1 MNLTTTAFRDGER
14 IPDEFCFGNPA
25 AAGHMTLGAN
35 RNPDF
40 TWANLPEGTRSLVL
54 ICVDVDVPSKADD
67 VNQEG
72 RTIPAD
78 LPRVDFYHWVMV
90 DIPTHIVGI
99 PAGSCSDGVTPKG
112 KSSPAGPDGARQGLN
127 DYTGFMSGDPEMA
140 GEYFG
145 YDGPCP
151 PWNDE
156 LLHHYHFVL
165 YATDLDRVPVDG
177 KFTGQDVLKALEG
190 HLLAESRV
198 VGTYSLNPQV
208 G

>member
-25 AAGHMTLGAN
+25 DEGHMSLGAN

-54 ICVDVDVPSKADD
+54 LCVDVDVPSKADD

-72 RTIPAD
+72 RSIPAD

-90 DIPTHIVGI
+90 DIPTSIAGI

-112 KSSPAGPDGARQGLN
+112 KKNPSGPDGSRQGLN
-127 DYTGFMSGDPEMA
+127 DYTGFMAGNPDMA
-140 GEYFG
+140 GEYYG

-165 YATDLDRVPVDG
+165 YATDVESLPVEGD
-177 KFTGQDVLKALEG
+177 FTGQEVMAALEG
-190 HLLAESRV
+190 HVLAESRL
-198 VGTYSLNPQV
+198 VGTYSLNPDV
-208 G
+208 S

>member
-1 MNLTTTAFRDGER
+1 MNLTTSAFRDGER

-25 AAGHMTLGAN
+25 EEGHMTLGAN

-40 TWANLPEGTRSLVL
+40 TWANLPEGTRSLAL

-72 RTIPAD
+72 RTIPAG

-90 DIPTHIVGI
+90 DIPAHITGI
-99 PAGSCSDGVTPKG
+99 PAGSCSDGVTAQG
-112 KSSPAGPDGARQGLN
+112 KKDPAGPDGARQGLN

-165 YATDLDRVPVDG
+165 YATDLESVPVDG

-190 HLLAESRV
+190 HVLAESRV
-198 VGTYSLNPQV
+198 IGTYTLNPRV